1 MTKEKL
7 SRAVY
12 KSPVGELLI
21 VCTETALL
29 SLGVRKEQESAEDKE
44 NNPVVQ
50 QTIKEL
56 EEYFAGNRKVFTVP
70 LDLRG
75 TEFQKKVWEALREIP
90 YGETRSY
97 KEIAEKIGNPK
108 ASRAVGMANHR
119 ESHWDCGS
127 LSSCGWRK
135 WKTNR
140 LCRRYSHETG
150 PFGVGK
156 TNVKAGGIIPRE
168 LKFHGHYK
176 VFKNKKRPYDE
187 AAGKSSGVTRVFIW

>member
-1 MTKEKL
+1 MYVQKQ
-7 SRAVY
+7 
-12 KSPVGELLI
+12 
-21 VCTETALL
+21 
-29 SLGVRKEQESAEDKE
+29 QESAEDKE

-119 ESHWDCGS
+119 NPIGIVVPCHRVVGANGK
-127 LSSCGWRK
+127 L
-135 WKTNR
+135 
-140 LCRRYSHETG
+140 TG
-150 PFGVGK
+150 Y
-156 TNVKAGGIIPRE
+156 AGGIPMKQALLE
-168 LKFHGHYK
+168 LEK
-176 VFKNKKRPYDE
+176 PM
-187 AAGKSSGVTRVFIW
+187 

>member
-29 SLGVRKEQESAEDKE
+29 SLGARKEQESAEDKE
-44 NNPVVQ
+44 NNPVIQ

-56 EEYFAGNRKVFTVP
+56 EEYFAGSRKVFTVP

-119 ESHWDCGS
+119 NPIGIVVPCHRVVGANGK
-127 LSSCGWRK
+127 L
-135 WKTNR
+135 
-140 LCRRYSHETG
+140 TG
-150 PFGVGK
+150 Y
-156 TNVKAGGIIPRE
+156 AGGIPMKQALLE
-168 LKFHGHYK
+168 LEK
-176 VFKNKKRPYDE
+176 PM
-187 AAGKSSGVTRVFIW
+187 

>member
-108 ASRAVGMANHR
+108 ASRSVGMANHR
-119 ESHWDCGS
+119 NPIGIVVPCHRVVGANGK
-127 LSSCGWRK
+127 L
-135 WKTNR
+135 
-140 LCRRYSHETG
+140 TG
-150 PFGVGK
+150 Y
-156 TNVKAGGIIPRE
+156 AGGIPMKQALLELEKRE
-168 LKFHGHYK
+168 
-176 VFKNKKRPYDE
+176 
-187 AAGKSSGVTRVFIW
+187 

>member
-29 SLGVRKEQESAEDKE
+29 SLGARKEQESAEDKE
-44 NNPVVQ
+44 NNPVIQ

-119 ESHWDCGS
+119 NPIGIVVPCH
-127 LSSCGWRK
+127 RV
-135 WKTNR
+135 
-140 LCRRYSHETG
+140 
-150 PFGVGK
+150 VGANGK
-156 TNVKAGGIIPRE
+156 LIGYAGGIPMKQALLE
-168 LKFHGHYK
+168 LEK
-176 VFKNKKRPYDE
+176 PM
-187 AAGKSSGVTRVFIW
+187 

>member
-1 MTKEKL
+1 M
-7 SRAVY
+7 
-12 KSPVGELLI
+12 P
-21 VCTETALL
+21 TALL

-119 ESHWDCGS
+119 NPIGIVVPCHRVVGANGK
-127 LSSCGWRK
+127 L
-135 WKTNR
+135 
-140 LCRRYSHETG
+140 TG
-150 PFGVGK
+150 Y
-156 TNVKAGGIIPRE
+156 AGGIPMKQALLE
-168 LKFHGHYK
+168 LEK
-176 VFKNKKRPYDE
+176 PM
-187 AAGKSSGVTRVFIW
+187 

>member
-29 SLGVRKEQESAEDKE
+29 SLGVRKVQESAEDKE

-119 ESHWDCGS
+119 NPIGIVVPCHRVVGANGK
-127 LSSCGWRK
+127 L
-135 WKTNR
+135 
-140 LCRRYSHETG
+140 TG
-150 PFGVGK
+150 Y
-156 TNVKAGGIIPRE
+156 AGGIPMKQALLE
-168 LKFHGHYK
+168 LEK
-176 VFKNKKRPYDE
+176 PM
-187 AAGKSSGVTRVFIW
+187 

>member
-1 MTKEKL
+1 M
-7 SRAVY
+7 
-12 KSPVGELLI
+12 
-21 VCTETALL
+21 L

-119 ESHWDCGS
+119 NPIGIVVPCHRVVGANGK
-127 LSSCGWRK
+127 L
-135 WKTNR
+135 
-140 LCRRYSHETG
+140 TG
-150 PFGVGK
+150 Y
-156 TNVKAGGIIPRE
+156 AGGIPMKQALLE
-168 LKFHGHYK
+168 LEK
-176 VFKNKKRPYDE
+176 PM
-187 AAGKSSGVTRVFIW
+187 

>member
-29 SLGVRKEQESAEDKE
+29 SLGARKEQESAEDKE
-44 NNPVVQ
+44 NNPVIQ

-56 EEYFAGNRKVFTVP
+56 EEYFAGSRKVFTVP

-119 ESHWDCGS
+119 NPIGIVVPCHRVVGANGK
-127 LSSCGWRK
+127 L
-135 WKTNR
+135 
-140 LCRRYSHETG
+140 TG
-150 PFGVGK
+150 Y
-156 TNVKAGGIIPRE
+156 AGGIPMKQALLELEKRE
-168 LKFHGHYK
+168 
-176 VFKNKKRPYDE
+176 
-187 AAGKSSGVTRVFIW
+187 

>member
-12 KSPVGELLI
+12 KSPVGEMLI

-29 SLGVRKEQESAEDKE
+29 SLGTRKEQKSAEDKE
-44 NNPVVQ
+44 NNPVIQ

-56 EEYFAGNRKVFTVP
+56 EEYFAGKRKVFAVP

-75 TEFQKKVWEALREIP
+75 TEFQKKVWGALREIP

-108 ASRAVGMANHR
+108 ASRAVGMANHWNPIGIVVPCHR
-119 ESHWDCGS
+119 VVG
-127 LSSCGWRK
+127 
-135 WKTNR
+135 TNGK
-140 LCRRYSHETG
+140 LTG
-150 PFGVGK
+150 Y
-156 TNVKAGGIIPRE
+156 AGGIPMKKALLE
-168 LKFHGHYK
+168 LEKQCKEESK
-176 VFKNKKRPYDE
+176 VI
-187 AAGKSSGVTRVFIW
+187 G